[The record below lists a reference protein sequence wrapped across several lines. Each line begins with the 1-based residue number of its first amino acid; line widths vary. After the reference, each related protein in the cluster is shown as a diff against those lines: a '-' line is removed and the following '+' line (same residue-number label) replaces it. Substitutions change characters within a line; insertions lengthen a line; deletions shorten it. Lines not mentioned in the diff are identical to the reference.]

1 MKEPYKSAPRSFKVW
16 FPLPLFCLGLS
27 IYLAIGPLIEDFTA
41 GNAMAMIIIASGV
54 FFYIPFVWKK
64 LELPFELMSKF
75 ELFLQTYFEVVP
87 VVENNKKD

>member
-1 MKEPYKSAPRSFKVW
+1 M
-16 FPLPLFCLGLS
+16 GLS
-27 IYLAIGPLIEDFTA
+27 IYLAIGPLIEDFNA
-41 GNAMAMIIIASGV
+41 GNAIAMIIIASGV

-75 ELFLQTYFEVVP
+75 ELFLQKYFEVVP